1 MKTLVIEFSE
11 KSWAPDIAGSLC
23 ESEGKILYSHVSS
36 SKDWL
41 LQDLTVNF
49 KRNEKLLEWYPEGFE
64 IVWKNL
70 DEEASMPKIELE
82 CVWNEPDPE
91 DLDRL
96 TRFASFAADTAVIS
110 AAGQVSAI
118 RNPDGSPQGLTDAE
132 LTRVGI
138 RAALRMLLAN
148 GLIKVEDV
156 PDDFMVQID
165 PPPTIKP

>member
-1 MKTLVIEFSE
+1 MK
-11 KSWAPDIAGSLC
+11 
-23 ESEGKILYSHVSS
+23 
-36 SKDWL
+36 
-41 LQDLTVNF
+41 
-49 KRNEKLLEWYPEGFE
+49 
-64 IVWKNL
+64 
-70 DEEASMPKIELE
+70 KIEIDLE
-82 CVWNEPDPE
+82 CVWDEPDPE

-96 TRFASFAADTAVIS
+96 TRFAAFAADSAILS

-118 RNPDGSPQGLTDAE
+118 RNPDGSHQRLTPAE
-132 LTRVGI
+132 LTKVGI